1 MIMIL
6 NNANCN
12 IIQNVGGGGAGMT
25 LPPPLAQNPQSNR
38 APTILLLIHKK
49 WSIIIISYFLY

>member
-1 MIMIL
+1 MIL
-6 NNANCN
+6 NNPNCN
-12 IIQNVGGGGAGMT
+12 IIQNGGGGMT

-38 APTILLLIHKK
+38 AATILLFIHKI

>member
-6 NNANCN
+6 NNPNCN
-12 IIQNVGGGGAGMT
+12 IIQNGGGGAGMT

-38 APTILLLIHKK
+38 AATILLFIHKK